1 MNEKMT
7 KMQSERKSFMDNVNS
22 EVILKHE
29 KEYEELRQKKLKER
43 LERQQRQMSVD
54 LQNRSRKKVHSS
66 FEIQKFVD
74 PK

>member
-66 FEIQKFVD
+66 F
-74 PK
+74 